1 MRSNILICRSIC
13 RSLFCLS
20 IHINILFVNIYFYL
34 IRIIADYF
42 ADVVGNGKIASSVR
56 FYDFRSC
63 TFQHLCRTPG
73 FRGCV
78 TMSLRRSEAIEA
90 IPDVLGKTEIAA
102 LPSVAPDEQRQFTEG
117 KIPLYPPLEALFR
130 FAGLPGKEFT
140 FHVCAPWRDAPPV
153 QRGKI

>member
-1 MRSNILICRSIC
+1 
-13 RSLFCLS
+13 
-20 IHINILFVNIYFYL
+20 
-34 IRIIADYF
+34 
-42 ADVVGNGKIASSVR
+42 
-56 FYDFRSC
+56 
-63 TFQHLCRTPG
+63 
-73 FRGCV
+73 
-78 TMSLRRSEAIEA
+78 MSLRRSEAIEA